1 MQRIDPLKFY
11 NDIHFFNTEIRQY
24 ESGIFL
30 ENYAPV
36 PPFSLL
42 FYIPFTFLKLSIAKL
57 VFSSLSL
64 FVFCFSLDRLIKET
78 KFFSLWFY
86 FLPIIFFQ
94 PLFSNFHHGQA
105 YLLISAL
112 FFEFYI
118 AMQNG
123 QKTRLGFIVALL
135 FALKIFPAFV
145 AIIFIFKR
153 DWKSLQWTIF
163 FTAILLLICY
173 FSIGSNTVNNYYLHI
188 FPRLALND
196 ITAPF
201 YFYNQSLYTFLLNAF
216 VSEPYLNPSP
226 VIDAPVVAVIIQL
239 LFYAFIFCFFVKIIL
254 QKNLNASFFISILV
268 LFLINKYSTV
278 YSLIIL
284 FPFIFLIKEM
294 PVKKAMLINSIL
306 LIACNIPLYKL
317 SNFPLI
323 LQYPRVWLLII
334 LFFVLISTIK
344 PGFDLKYFIISILIF
359 ALPSLAFYRY
369 KNDSELEIRPKAGIL
384 YNFNVSN
391 DKIKLYTCL
400 GNRDSVEL
408 VDFVSKA
415 IDSTTFTIK
424 DHKAIY
430 INNEKLLFMTDEN
443 SGIGMYHLKLK
454 TPRIIK

>member
-1 MQRIDPLKFY
+1 M
-11 NDIHFFNTEIRQY
+11 
-24 ESGIFL
+24 
-30 ENYAPV
+30 
-36 PPFSLL
+36 PF
-42 FYIPFTFLKLSIAKL
+42 
-57 VFSSLSL
+57 
-64 FVFCFSLDRLIKET
+64 
-78 KFFSLWFY
+78 
-86 FLPIIFFQ
+86 IFFQ

-105 YLLISAL
+105 YLLITAL

-118 AMQNG
+118 ARQNG
-123 QKTRLGFIVALL
+123 QKIRLGFIVALL
-135 FALKIFPAFV
+135 FALKIFPAFI
-145 AIIFIFKR
+145 AIILIFKK
-153 DWKSLQWTIF
+153 DWKSLQWTGF
-163 FTAILLLICY
+163 FTIILLVICY
-173 FSIGSNTVNNYYLHI
+173 FAIGSNTINHYYLNI

-201 YFYNQSLYTFLLNAF
+201 YFFNQSFYTFLLNAF

-226 VIDAPVVAVIIQL
+226 GINAPIIAVIIQL
-239 LFYAFIFCFFVKIIL
+239 LFYAFVF
-254 QKNLNASFFISILV
+254 SFFIKIFLKKSLNVSFFITILV
-268 LFLINKYSTV
+268 LFLVNKYSTV

-284 FPFIFLIKEM
+284 FPFTFLIKEV
-294 PVKKAMLINSIL
+294 PVKKAMLINSML
-306 LIACNIPLYKL
+306 LIACNIPVYKL
-317 SNFPLI
+317 SNFPLV
-323 LQYPRVWLLII
+323 LQYPRVWLLIS
-334 LFFVLISTIK
+334 LFFVLINTLK